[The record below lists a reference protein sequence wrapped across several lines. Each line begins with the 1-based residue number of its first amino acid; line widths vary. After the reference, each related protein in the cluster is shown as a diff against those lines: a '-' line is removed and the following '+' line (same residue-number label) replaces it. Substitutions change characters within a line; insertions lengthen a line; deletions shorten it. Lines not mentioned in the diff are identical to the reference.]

1 MSIFDNIGR
10 PNAPNVLPNAQSALQ
25 QIMRDPAGVLKQR
38 GLSIPTGMTNPQ
50 QIINHLVQS
59 GQVPQNR
66 LTQAMQ
72 MLGGMRR

>member
-1 MSIFDNIGR
+1 MSIFDNVGR
-10 PNAPNVLPNAQSALQ
+10 PNAPNVFSNAQSALQ
-25 QIMRDPAGVLKQR
+25 QIIHNPAGVLKQR
-38 GLSIPTGMTNPQ
+38 GLSIPAGMNNPQ

-66 LTQAMQ
+66 LTQALQ

>member
-10 PNAPNVLPNAQSALQ
+10 PNALPNAQNALQ
-25 QIMRDPAGVLKQR
+25 RIMSDPVGVLRQR
-38 GLSIPTGMTNPQ
+38 GLSIPNGMTNPQ

>member
-1 MSIFDNIGR
+1 MSIFDNIG
-10 PNAPNVLPNAQSALQ
+10 NAPNALPNARSALQ
-25 QIMRDPAGVLKQR
+25 RIMSDPVGVLRQR